1 MVLTYE
7 SFNNKIQYPDNFNS
21 LLIRYTN
28 NTPDEYIDVPSERMI
43 SISAR
48 ENNIYMEYLNN
59 WGKYIQN
66 PLKSVHMYVTNKI
79 NNDSNFGKNINRVLP
94 KMDSKFGYCKYIDG
108 HGIGDTYWK
117 SNEISKKYFNDNT
130 FYLPY
135 ESDNK
140 NFKELCTE
148 WQQKLIDNKIVGEYT
163 YDELITICKNFDGTP
178 FFIWTES
185 PCLIK
190 KIN

>member
-7 SFNNKIQYPDNFNS
+7 SFNNKIEYPNNFNS

-28 NTPDEYIDVPSERMI
+28 NTPDEYIDDPSNRKI
-43 SISAR
+43 RPGDS
-48 ENNIYMEYLNN
+48 YDKEYLEFLNS
-59 WGKYIQN
+59 WGKFIQN
-66 PLKSVHMYVTNKI
+66 PSKSIHMYVTDKI
-79 NNDSNFGKNINRVLP
+79 NNDSNFGKNINCVLP
-94 KMDSKFGYCKYIDG
+94 KIDSKFGYCKYIDG

-140 NFKELCTE
+140 NFKELCNE
-148 WQQKLIDNKIVGEYT
+148 WQQKLIDNNIVGEYT
-163 YDELITICKNFDGTP
+163 YSELIDICNNFDGTP
-178 FFIWTES
+178 FFIWTEF